1 MTMTFQ
7 FETAGKNTPGFSRRL
22 TSLKSL
28 RLLGQVGLSQL
39 VPARVSTSIA

>member
-22 TSLKSL
+22 TPLKSL
-28 RLLGQVGLSQL
+28 RLLGQAGWSQP
-39 VPARVSTSIA
+39 VTARVSTSIA